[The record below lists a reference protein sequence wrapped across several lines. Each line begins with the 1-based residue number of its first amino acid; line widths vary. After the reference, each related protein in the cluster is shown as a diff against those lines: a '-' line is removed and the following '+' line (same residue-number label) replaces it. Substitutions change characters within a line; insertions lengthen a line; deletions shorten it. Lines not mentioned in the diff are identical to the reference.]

1 MKWGEV
7 SEGKITEG
15 TDLQAISE
23 LPHSGPH
30 MQACAAK
37 ELGPNIHAKKQ
48 GRNLTTSKANVA

>member
-7 SEGKITEG
+7 SEGKTTEG

-23 LPHSGPH
+23 LPHSGSY

-37 ELGPNIHAKKQ
+37 ELGRTFTPK
-48 GRNLTTSKANVA
+48 SKVETDDE